1 MYVYVTKE
9 YLTNQKI
16 LTLPNNIL
24 NLNHVEAKADTLEN
38 MNLMILATFI
48 LLLKKTV
55 LTTVKM
61 MTHQIIQLYFSR

>member
-61 MTHQIIQLYFSR
+61 TTHQIIQLYFSR